1 MSEVEFSEEEAERQA
16 FSRLASRGA
25 SSGGRGLVKAVIR
38 LGLARDE
45 SGATPVLAGVAL
57 LAAVLALA
65 IFAWAS
71 SA

>member
-1 MSEVEFSEEEAERQA
+1 MSDVEFSEEEAERQA

-25 SSGGRGLVKAVIR
+25 SSGGSGLVKAVIR
-38 LGLARDE
+38 FGFAQDE
-45 SGATPVLAGVAL
+45 SGATGVLAGVAL
-57 LAAVLALA
+57 LAAVLAFV